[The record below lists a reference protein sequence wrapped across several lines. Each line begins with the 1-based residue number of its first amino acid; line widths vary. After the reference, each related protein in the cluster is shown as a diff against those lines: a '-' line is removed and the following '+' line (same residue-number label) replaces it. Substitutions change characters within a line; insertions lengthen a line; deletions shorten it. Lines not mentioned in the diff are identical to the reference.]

1 MAMYPDYVP
10 KKKKFRLFGGDEPE
24 TPMFGVPTEEKESAS
39 AQPREPRMCLRCADT
54 EMKFFRNLKLQLEG
68 YYGPGSLMSLFED
81 EDDPDSLSLLPL
93 DMYVCPKC
101 RRTELVWCLG
111 VLPDKEELPDAPVLK
126 YERTFERC
134 TEQQLRQ
141 VLEGENFSE
150 DMKTAAR
157 NLLERNFF
165 GWE

>member
-1 MAMYPDYVP
+1 MGLYPDYAP
-10 KKKKFRLFGGDEPE
+10 KKKRFSLFGGEEPK
-24 TPMFGVPTEEKESAS
+24 TVFGGEEEKESIPAEPLP
-39 AQPREPRMCLRCADT
+39 PRFCLRCTDT
-54 EMKFFRNLKLQLEG
+54 EMKFFRNLKVQLEG
-68 YYGPGSLMSLFED
+68 YYGPGSIYSLFED

-111 VLPDKEELPDAPVLK
+111 VDPGGEERPDKAVLK

-134 TEQQLRQ
+134 TEEQLRQ

>member
-1 MAMYPDYVP
+1 MSLYPDYAP
-10 KKKKFRLFGGDEPE
+10 KKKKFLLFHAPQRLPE
-24 TPMFGVPTEEKESAS
+24 QAAEQPAPEITPRP
-39 AQPREPRMCLRCADT
+39 PRNCLRCPDT

-68 YYGPGSLMSLFED
+68 YYGPG
-81 EDDPDSLSLLPL
+81 SLSLLPL

-111 VLPDKEELPDAPVLK
+111 VLPDGEEVPESAVLK

-141 VLEGENFSE
+141 VLEGEEFSD
-150 DMKTAAR
+150 DMKQAAR

-165 GWE
+165 GWK